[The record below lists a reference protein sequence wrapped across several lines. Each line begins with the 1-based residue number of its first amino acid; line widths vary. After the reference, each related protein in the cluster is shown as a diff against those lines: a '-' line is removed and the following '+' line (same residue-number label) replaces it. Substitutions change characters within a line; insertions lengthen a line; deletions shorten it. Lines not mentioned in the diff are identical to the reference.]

1 MPINVKYAKKM
12 VSLGVDWVQ
21 IGSDY
26 EYILSHSE
34 DIMSRLK

>member
-1 MPINVKYAKKM
+1 M

-26 EYILSHSE
+26 EYILSQSK
-34 DIMSRLK
+34 DIMSKLKYNT